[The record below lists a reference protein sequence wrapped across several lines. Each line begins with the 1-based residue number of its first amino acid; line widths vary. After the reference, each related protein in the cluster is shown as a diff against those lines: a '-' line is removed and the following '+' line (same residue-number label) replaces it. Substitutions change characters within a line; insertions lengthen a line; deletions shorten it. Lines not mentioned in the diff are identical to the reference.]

1 MSLTNIFRW
10 LIKPPIIESPFV
22 KHWEGEGINPP
33 PPESDLIITESGN
46 QMITELTDSL
56 LITE

>member
-1 MSLTNIFRW
+1 MFLTNVFKW

-22 KHWEGEGINPP
+22 KHWEGEGNNPP
-33 PPESDLIITESGN
+33 PPKNDIIVTESGN
-46 QMITELTDSL
+46 HMVTELTDSL